1 VSGPSFLGYN
11 AEMADNSLFLD
22 YNSTTPLD
30 AEVARAMAEKQG
42 EAWGNPSSV
51 HASGR
56 AAKKLL
62 EEARERVAAQIGCDP
77 GELYFTSGGTESDN
91 LAIKGCYFADPR
103 RPRVVAVAQMEHP
116 AVLEAA
122 EDLEKAGA
130 EVRHIP
136 SNSGGV
142 VTPEVLTEAVGD
154 GAAVAAV
161 MATNNETGT
170 IQPVRALADA
180 AHTTRTY
187 FHCDAV
193 QAIGKIAVQVGDW
206 DVDFLALTGHKFY
219 GPRGIGALYVR
230 RGVPLARQISGG
242 SHERKRRAGTE
253 NVIGAWGLCL
263 ALEKANQML
272 ETEDFRLRALSVH
285 LMSRITAEIPDV
297 HFHGDLSR
305 RVSNTVCLSF
315 AGVEGE
321 SVVVSLDL
329 KSICVA
335 SGSACSSGA
344 TEPSH
349 VILAMGVEPQLAA
362 GAVRVS
368 MGRGTT
374 QEHIDQLAAELPPIV
389 KRLRSLSPT
398 YPQGVSQP

>member
-1 VSGPSFLGYN
+1 
-11 AEMADNSLFLD
+11 
-22 YNSTTPLD
+22 
-30 AEVARAMAEKQG
+30 MAEKQA

-51 HASGR
+51 HAYGR

-62 EEARERVAAQIGCDP
+62 EEARERVSEQIGCDT

-103 RPRVVAVAQMEHP
+103 RPRMVAVAKMEHP

-122 EDLEKAGA
+122 DDLEKAGA
-130 EVRHIP
+130 EVRYID
-136 SNSGGV
+136 SDSRGV
-142 VTPEVLTEAVGD
+142 VTPEALALAVGQ

-180 AHTTRTY
+180 AHATNTY

-193 QAIGKIAVQVGDW
+193 QAIGKIPVSVEEW
-206 DVDFLALTGHKFY
+206 NVDFLALTAHKFY

-242 SHERKRRAGTE
+242 SQERKRRAGTE
-253 NVIGAWGLCL
+253 SVIGAWGLSL
-263 ALEKANQML
+263 ALEKANRMREQ
-272 ETEDFRLRALSVH
+272 EDRRLRTLSDH
-285 LMSRITAEIPDV
+285 LIGRLKADIPDV
-297 HFHGDLSR
+297 HFHGDLSS
-305 RVSNTVCLSF
+305 RVSNTVNMSF
-315 AGVEGE
+315 AGIEGE

-329 KSICVA
+329 KNICVA

-349 VILAMGVEPQLAA
+349 VILAMGVDPALAA

-368 MGRGTT
+368 MGRDTT
-374 QEHIDQLAAELPPIV
+374 QEHVDQLLTELPPIV
-389 KRLRSLSPT
+389 DRLRSLSPSYT
-398 YPQGVSQP
+398 AGLSQP

>member
-1 VSGPSFLGYN
+1 
-11 AEMADNSLFLD
+11 MANRNLFLD

-30 AEVARAMAEKQG
+30 AEVATAMAEKQV

-56 AAKKLL
+56 VAKKLL
-62 EEARERVAAQIGCDP
+62 EEARERVSDQIGCDP

-91 LAIKGCYFADPR
+91 LALKGCYFADPR
-103 RPRVVAVAQMEHP
+103 RPRIVAVAKMEHP

-130 EVRHIP
+130 EVHHID
-136 SNSGGV
+136 SNSGGI
-142 VTPEVLTEAVGD
+142 VTPEALSLAVGQ

-161 MATNNETGT
+161 MAINNETGT
-170 IQPVRALADA
+170 IQPVGALADA
-180 AHTTRTY
+180 AHATHTY

-193 QAIGKIAVQVGDW
+193 QAMGKIPVNVKSW
-206 DVDFLALTGHKFY
+206 DVDFMALTAHKFY

-263 ALEKANQML
+263 ALEKANQTL
-272 ETEDFRLRALSVH
+272 EQEDRRLRALSDH
-285 LMSRITAEIPDV
+285 LIGRLNTEIPDV
-297 HFHGDLSR
+297 HFHGDLSN
-305 RVSNTVCLSF
+305 RVSNTVSFSF
-315 AGVEGE
+315 AGIEGE

-329 KSICVA
+329 KNICVA

-349 VILAMGVEPQLAA
+349 VILAMGVDPALAA

-368 MGRGTT
+368 MGRDTT
-374 QEHIDQLAAELPPIV
+374 QEHVDQLLTELPPIV
-389 KRLRSLSPT
+389 ARLRSLSPT
-398 YPQGVSQP
+398 YTGSVSQP

>member
-1 VSGPSFLGYN
+1 
-11 AEMADNSLFLD
+11 MANTPLFLD

-30 AEVARAMAEKQG
+30 AEVAAAMAEKQA

-51 HASGR
+51 HAYGR

-62 EEARERVAAQIGCDP
+62 EEARERVSEQIGCDT

-103 RPRVVAVAQMEHP
+103 RPRMVAVAKMEHP

-122 EDLEKAGA
+122 DDLEKAGA
-130 EVRHIP
+130 EVRYID
-136 SNSGGV
+136 SDSRGV
-142 VTPEVLTEAVGD
+142 VTPEALALAVGQ

-180 AHTTRTY
+180 AHATNTY

-193 QAIGKIAVQVGDW
+193 QAIGKIPVSVEEW
-206 DVDFLALTGHKFY
+206 NVDFLALTAHKFY

-242 SHERKRRAGTE
+242 SQERKRRAGTE
-253 NVIGAWGLCL
+253 SVIGAWGLSL
-263 ALEKANQML
+263 ALEKANRMREQ
-272 ETEDFRLRALSVH
+272 EDRRLRTLSDH
-285 LMSRITAEIPDV
+285 LIGRLKADIPDV
-297 HFHGDLSR
+297 HFHGDLSS
-305 RVSNTVCLSF
+305 RVSNTVNMSF
-315 AGVEGE
+315 AGIEGE

-329 KSICVA
+329 KNICVA

-349 VILAMGVEPQLAA
+349 VILAMGVDPALAA

-368 MGRGTT
+368 MGRDTT
-374 QEHIDQLAAELPPIV
+374 QEHVDQLLTELPPIV
-389 KRLRSLSPT
+389 DRLRSLSPSYT
-398 YPQGVSQP
+398 AGLSQP